1 MKGEIILK
9 QNLTPLVNRLA
20 SIKTDVSEL
29 KSDMKNINENI
40 LHPDEG
46 IYSRIKKIEH
56 RVEHHAKL
64 HDRVSKIFWGGLAFI
79 VSTIIGVVI
88 KIIVGYNKCING

>member
-1 MKGEIILK
+1 MPSEDKIQSIFDK
-9 QNLTPLVNRLA
+9 I
-20 SIKTDVSEL
+20 SDIKTDVSEL
-29 KSDMKNINENI
+29 KTDMKNINEKI

-46 IYSRIKKIEH
+46 IYSRIKKIEN
-56 RVEHHAKL
+56 RVEHHTKL

-88 KIIVGYNKCING
+88 KIIVG